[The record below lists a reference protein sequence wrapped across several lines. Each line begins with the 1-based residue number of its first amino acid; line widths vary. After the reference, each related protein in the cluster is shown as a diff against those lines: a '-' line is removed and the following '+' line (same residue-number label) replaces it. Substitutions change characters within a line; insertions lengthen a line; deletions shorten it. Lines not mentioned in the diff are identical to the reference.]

1 MKCNLSASRA
11 YSAAMTLLALITLAS
26 WSVWPVVVV
35 VVHDSIGAGDE
46 SQFRLLERIAKLSM
60 TWIDQID
67 GL

>member
-1 MKCNLSASRA
+1 MKRNLSASRA
-11 YSAAMTLLALITLAS
+11 YSAAMTLLTLITLAS
-26 WSVWPVVVV
+26 WSVWPVVV